1 MIASRNGMNVAEQR
15 QNFWKNFSE
24 KMAVTERK
32 IEMGIVEQGISMKFF
47 KEVEN
52 GLIKTAV
59 NKNRYILFCIYFLL

>member
-32 IEMGIVEQGISMKFF
+32 VEMDIVEQGISMKFF
-47 KEVEN
+47 QEVEN

-59 NKNRYILFCIYFLL
+59 NKKGFIV